1 MNQQEVSMAEFAYA
15 DINDAKRRVQEMKN
29 KAREHAADTAKPEKP
44 DALELISRL
53 SSNKDKALVLSVL
66 YLLSHEN
73 ADDALLLSLLYIL
86 L

>member
-1 MNQQEVSMAEFAYA
+1 MAEFAYA
-15 DINDAKRRVQEMKN
+15 DINDAKRRVQEMKS
-29 KAREHAADTAKPEKP
+29 KAREYHAEQTKP
-44 DALELISRL
+44 DALELVSRL

-66 YLLSHEN
+66 YLLSQEN